1 MTALTKSE
9 MAERLFE
16 ELGLNKRE
24 AKEIVELF
32 FEEIRACLE
41 NNEQVKLSG
50 FGNFDLRDK
59 SQRPGRNPK
68 TGEEIPI
75 SARRVVT
82 FRPGQ
87 KLKARVEEYA
97 GTDAGNLANYY
108 AGMSYLN
115 IGDYK
120 KAISYLENFKSE
132 DAILK
137 PLSIGAI
144 GDALSETNKIDDA
157 ISHYKKAAEAAEND
171 FTTPRF
177 LFKAAQLLVVSGKKA
192 EANKLFVEK

>member
-1 MTALTKSE
+1 MGALTKSE
-9 MAERLFE
+9 MAERLYE

-41 NNEQVKLSG
+41 GNEQVKLSG

-87 KLKARVEEYA
+87 KLKARVESF
-97 GTDAGNLANYY
+97 GTD
-108 AGMSYLN
+108 
-115 IGDYK
+115 
-120 KAISYLENFKSE
+120 
-132 DAILK
+132 
-137 PLSIGAI
+137 GAV
-144 GDALSETNKIDDA
+144 DP
-157 ISHYKKAAEAAEND
+157 EAAETD
-171 FTTPRF
+171 
-177 LFKAAQLLVVSGKKA
+177 SD
-192 EANKLFVEK
+192 EARSEPSPFDMRAFEGGSEQ

>member
-1 MTALTKSE
+1 MGALTKSE
-9 MAERLFE
+9 MAERLYE

-32 FEEIRACLE
+32 FEEIRSCLE
-41 NNEQVKLSG
+41 ANEQVKLSG

-87 KLKARVEEYA
+87 KLKARVEEFSGEQVARDQEQQDREREQRVRDEDEGSGAA
-97 GTDAGNLANYY
+97 GTLGADIAF
-108 AGMSYLN
+108 GMR
-115 IGDYK
+115 
-120 KAISYLENFKSE
+120 
-132 DAILK
+132 
-137 PLSIGAI
+137 
-144 GDALSETNKIDDA
+144 ALDGGTE
-157 ISHYKKAAEAAEND
+157 
-171 FTTPRF
+171 
-177 LFKAAQLLVVSGKKA
+177 
-192 EANKLFVEK
+192 